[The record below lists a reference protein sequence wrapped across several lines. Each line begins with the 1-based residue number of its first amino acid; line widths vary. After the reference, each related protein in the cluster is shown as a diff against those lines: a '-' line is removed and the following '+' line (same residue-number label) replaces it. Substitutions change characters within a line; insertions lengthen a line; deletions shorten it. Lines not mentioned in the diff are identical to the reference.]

1 MDKKILDT
9 IFNNEETSP
18 RTMLKEFRRLKSQLQ
33 AYVVENAVQGPKGDK
48 GEPGTSVR
56 IVGTAVAGTIDM
68 NVIGSEGTILLDG
81 EVVVGSEGESYLI
94 GENLV
99 VYVGPSLWKNVG
111 KIKGPQGDEGL
122 SIFTTNVRLSGTS
135 GSTSISSLNI
145 PAGRS
150 VKVGDLILS
159 THSLSNGFINRIT
172 SISGDMLSNTN
183 VGNIRGPEGPQGP
196 QGPQGERGPEGPQG
210 PQGPQ
215 GERGP
220 QGIQGPQGPKGDKG
234 DKGEKGDSG
243 GLRSYINTPF
253 DININPWFDDTY
265 DFPVKIIV
273 AGLGTIVFR
282 DMYNDVIYSYTLTHT
297 TGVITFDIYDNGVED
312 RLFMNGD
319 DVAGVG
325 QDRFVN
331 ISTTSNQLRVY
342 VY

>member
-18 RTMLKEFRRLKSQLQ
+18 RTMLKEFRNLKYQLQ

-68 NVIGSEGTILLDG
+68 NVIGSEGTILVDG

-99 VYVGPSLWKNVG
+99 VYVAPSLWKNVG

-135 GSTSISSLNI
+135 GSTSITSLNI
-145 PAGRS
+145 PAGRT

-159 THSLSNGFINRIT
+159 SNSLSNGYINRIT
-172 SISGDMLSNTN
+172 SIDGDTLNNTH
-183 VGNIRGPEGPQGP
+183 VANIRGPEGPQGP
-196 QGPQGERGPEGPQG
+196 
-210 PQGPQ
+210 
-215 GERGP
+215 
-220 QGIQGPQGPKGDKG
+220 QGPQGPKGDKG

-253 DININPWFDDTY
+253 NTNINPWFDDTY
-265 DFPVKIIV
+265 NFPVKIIV

-282 DMYNDVIYSYTLTHT
+282 DMYNNVIYSYTLTHE
-297 TGVITFDIYDNGVED
+297 TGVATFDIIDNGVED
-312 RLFMNGD
+312 RLLLNGD

-331 ISTTSNQLRVY
+331 ISTTGSQLRVY